1 MKQRIAVIGLGL
13 AGACMVRALAQS
25 AGSDTEVTAYEAAS
39 APATGAS
46 GNPLG
51 VMHPLVSKD
60 WNLASQ
66 FYAAGIEETWAWCEA
81 LGGLKS
87 GWADRCGA
95 VLMPQG
101 RVDPGVEPSLE
112 PTVETSGGW
121 IQPQALVAACLEDAR
136 ALLGGRLTVQ
146 FNARLGPVQLAEIQ
160 ESFAAVAVCA
170 AGDMLAPWATGL
182 CLNRIAGQL
191 SWLPAQ
197 PHEGPSQVVCGDGYV
212 APVVQG
218 RLVVGASFERL
229 VEGAALGKRAL
240 GAQAWGTQAF
250 QPTIPGRDDVTTVLS
265 PWPVTAEGHASN
277 RLRLEALLPNLAV
290 GLADRWPQ
298 AQGRASVR
306 VATRDRLPHVGQF
319 WDAAAPLPRSV
330 SRLEQMPRQAALY
343 ALLGL
348 GSRGLSIAPMAATA
362 LARWILRDEP
372 PQGRLW
378 QAVDPARFV
387 LRAHQRRG
395 VVDGQTCEL

>member
-25 AGSDTEVTAYEAAS
+25 AGLNTEVVVYEAAGD
-39 APATGAS
+39 PATGAS

-66 FYAAGIEETWAWCEA
+66 FYAAGIDETWTWCEA
-81 LGGLKS
+81 LGGLRS

-95 VLMPQG
+95 LLMRQ
-101 RVDPGVEPSLE
+101 VHVNPGVVPRLE

-136 ALLGGRLTVQ
+136 ARLGGRLTIH
-146 FNARLGPVQLAEIQ
+146 FNARLGPEQFVEIQ
-160 ESFAAVAVCA
+160 ESSAAVVVCA
-170 AGDMLAPWATGL
+170 AGDMLAPWASGL

-229 VEGAALGKRAL
+229 AEGVAAGK
-240 GAQAWGTQAF
+240 QVSETQAAR
-250 QPTIPGRDDVTTVLS
+250 PTIPGWDDVTTVLS
-265 PWPVTAEGHASN
+265 PLPVTAEGHASN
-277 RLRLEALLPNLAV
+277 RLRLEALLPDLAA

-306 VATRDRLPHVGQF
+306 VATRDRLPHVGQL

-330 SRLEQMPRQAALY
+330 SRLQQMPRQAGLY

-348 GSRGLSIAPMAATA
+348 GSRGLSIAPMAAKA
-362 LARWILRDEP
+362 LARWILKDEP

-395 VVDGQTCEL
+395 IVDGQICEL

>member
-1 MKQRIAVIGLGL
+1 MKNRVSVIGLGL
-13 AGACMVRALAQS
+13 AGACMVRALAQW
-25 AGSDTEVTAYEAAS
+25 AEPETEVVAYEAAG

-66 FYAAGIEETWAWCEA
+66 FYAAGIDETWAWCGA
-81 LGGLKS
+81 LGGFKD

-95 VLMPQG
+95 VLMPKG
-101 RVDPGVEPSLE
+101 GLKPGLE

-121 IQPQALVAACLEDAR
+121 IQPQALVAACLEEAR
-136 ALLGGRLTVQ
+136 SRLGERLVVH
-146 FNARLGPVQLAEIQ
+146 FNAPLHEEGLERIRAESSAVVICTAGGFLG
-160 ESFAAVAVCA
+160 S
-170 AGDMLAPWATGL
+170 WAHGL
-182 CLNRIAGQL
+182 HLNRIAGQL

-197 PHEGPSQVVCGDGYV
+197 PHEGPSQVVYGDGYV
-212 APVVQG
+212 APVVDG

-229 VEGAALGKRAL
+229 GEGEGEGVERGGRAA
-240 GAQAWGTQAF
+240 
-250 QPTIPGRDDVTTVLS
+250 
-265 PWPVTAEGHASN
+265 WPVTAEGHASN
-277 RLRLEALLPNLAV
+277 RLRLEALLPELAAS
-290 GLADRWPQ
+290 LADRWAQ

-306 VATRDRLPHVGQF
+306 VATRDRLPHVGQL
-319 WDAAAPLPRSV
+319 WDPAAPLTRSV
-330 SRLEQMPRQAALY
+330 SRLEQMPRQAGLFT
-343 ALLGL
+343 LLGL

-362 LARWILRDEP
+362 LSRWILNDEP

-387 LRAHQRRG
+387 LRAHQRARA
-395 VVDGQTCEL
+395 

>member
-1 MKQRIAVIGLGL
+1 MMKQRIAVIGLGL
-13 AGACMVRALAQS
+13 AGACMVRALAQW
-25 AGSDTEVTAYEAAS
+25 AGPDTEVVAYEAAG

-66 FYAAGIEETWAWCEA
+66 FYAAGIEETWAWCES
-81 LGGLKS
+81 LGGLAA

-95 VLMPQG
+95 VLMRQG
-101 RVDPGVEPSLE
+101 NVEPGVE

-136 ALLGGRLTVQ
+136 ARLGGRLTAH
-146 FNARLGPVQLAEIQ
+146 FNARLGPAQFAEIQ
-160 ESFAAVAVCA
+160 EGSTAMVVCA
-170 AGDMLAPWATGL
+170 AGEMLAPWASGL

-197 PHEGPSQVVCGDGYV
+197 SHEGPSQVVCGDGYV
-212 APVVQG
+212 APVVEG

-229 VEGAALGKRAL
+229 AEGEGLAAGR
-240 GAQAWGTQAF
+240 QAWGTQAS
-250 QPTIPGRDDVTTVLS
+250 QPAFADQDDVTMLGS

-277 RLRLEALLPNLAV
+277 RQRFEALLPDLAAS
-290 GLADRWPQ
+290 LADRWPQ

-306 VATRDRLPHVGQF
+306 VATRDRLPHVGQL
-319 WDAAAPLPRSV
+319 WDAAAKLPRSL
-330 SRLEQMPRQAALY
+330 SRLEHMPRQARLY

-348 GSRGLSIAPMAATA
+348 GSRGLSIAPMAAKA
-362 LARWILRDEP
+362 LARWILKDEP

-387 LRAHQRRG
+387 LRAHQRARA
-395 VVDGQTCEL
+395 

>member
-25 AGSDTEVTAYEAAS
+25 AAPDTEVVAYEAAS

-81 LGGLKS
+81 LGGLAA

-95 VLMPQG
+95 LLMPQG
-101 RVDPGVEPSLE
+101 NVEPGVDLGVE

-121 IQPQALVAACLEDAR
+121 IQPQSLVAACLEDAR
-136 ALLGGRLTVQ
+136 ARLGGRLTVH
-146 FNARLGPVQLAEIQ
+146 FNARLGPVQFAEIQ
-160 ESFAAVAVCA
+160 ESSAAVVVCA
-170 AGDMLAPWATGL
+170 AGDMLAPWASGL

-212 APVVQG
+212 APVMQG

-229 VEGAALGKRAL
+229 PEGEGLVAGKRAL
-240 GAQAWGTQAF
+240 GTQAARHS
-250 QPTIPGRDDVTTVLS
+250 IPGRDDVTTVLS

-277 RLRLEALLPNLAV
+277 RLRLKALLPGLTAS
-290 GLADRWPQ
+290 LADRWPQ

-306 VATRDRLPHVGQF
+306 VATRDRLPHVGQL
-319 WDAAAPLPRSV
+319 WDFAAQLPRSV
-330 SRLEQMPRQAALY
+330 SRLEQMPRQAGLY

-348 GSRGLSIAPMAATA
+348 GSRGLSIAPMAASA
-362 LARWILRDEP
+362 LACWILKDEP

-387 LRAHQRRG
+387 LRAHQRARA
-395 VVDGQTCEL
+395 

>member
-1 MKQRIAVIGLGL
+1 MRNRVSVIGQGL
-13 AGACMVRALAQS
+13 AGACMVRALAQA
-25 AGSDTEVTAYEAAS
+25 AGPKTEVVAYEAAG
-39 APATGAS
+39 APAMGAS

-66 FYAAGIEETWAWCEA
+66 FYAAGIDETWAWCEA
-81 LGGLKS
+81 LGGFKA

-95 VLMPQG
+95 VLMPKG
-101 RVDPGVEPSLE
+101 GVEPGLE
-112 PTVETSGGW
+112 PAVETSGGW
-121 IQPQALVAACLEDAR
+121 IQPQALAASCLEEAR
-136 ALLGGRLTVQ
+136 ERLGGRLVVH
-146 FNARLGPVQLAEIQ
+146 FNAPLHEEGLERIRAEPSAVVICTAGGFLGPW
-160 ESFAAVAVCA
+160 S
-170 AGDMLAPWATGL
+170 DGL

-197 PHEGPSQVVCGDGYV
+197 PHEGPSRVVCGDGYV
-212 APVVQG
+212 APVVEG

-229 VEGAALGKRAL
+229 AEWQGPVWGM
-240 GAQAWGTQAF
+240 QA
-250 QPTIPGRDDVTTVLS
+250 
-265 PWPVTAEGHASN
+265 PWPVSAQGHASN
-277 RLRLEALLPNLAV
+277 RLRLEALLPELAAS
-290 GLADRWPQ
+290 LADRWPQ

-306 VATRDRLPHVGQF
+306 VATRDRLPHVGQL
-319 WDAAAPLPRSV
+319 WDPSAPLPRSV
-330 SRLEQMPRQAALY
+330 SRLEQMPLQAGLY

-348 GSRGLSIAPMAATA
+348 GSRGLSIAPIAASA
-362 LARWILRDEP
+362 LARWILKDEP

-395 VVDGQTCEL
+395 IVDGQICEL

>member
-1 MKQRIAVIGLGL
+1 MRNRVSVIGLGL
-13 AGACMVRALAQS
+13 AGACMVRALAQV
-25 AGSDTEVTAYEAAS
+25 AGPETEVVAYEAAG

-66 FYAAGIEETWAWCEA
+66 FYAAGIDETWAWCEE
-81 LGGLKS
+81 LGGFKT

-95 VLMPQG
+95 VLKPSSS
-101 RVDPGVEPSLE
+101 VEPRVE
-112 PTVETSGGW
+112 PSGGW
-121 IQPQALVAACLEDAR
+121 IQPQALVAACLEEAR
-136 ALLGGRLTVQ
+136 ERLGGRLLVH
-146 FNARLGPVQLAEIQ
+146 FNAPLHEKGLERIRAE
-160 ESFAAVAVCA
+160 SAAVVICTAD
-170 AGDMLAPWATGL
+170 GFLEPWSDGL

-229 VEGAALGKRAL
+229 VDGEGEGVGKGEGAA
-240 GAQAWGTQAF
+240 
-250 QPTIPGRDDVTTVLS
+250 
-265 PWPVTAEGHASN
+265 WPITAEGHASN
-277 RLRLEALLPNLAV
+277 RLRLEALLPDLAAS
-290 GLADRWPQ
+290 LADRWPQ
-298 AQGRASVR
+298 AQGRSSVR
-306 VATRDRLPHVGQF
+306 VATRDRLPHVGQL

-330 SRLEQMPRQAALY
+330 SRLEQVPRQAGLY

-348 GSRGLSIAPMAATA
+348 GSRGLSIAPMAASA
-362 LARWILRDEP
+362 LARWILKGEP

-387 LRAHQRRG
+387 LRAHQRAG
-395 VVDGQTCEL
+395 ATSQ

>member
-13 AGACMVRALAQS
+13 AGACMVRALAQW
-25 AGSDTEVTAYEAAS
+25 AGPNTEVVAYEAAG

-81 LGGLKS
+81 LGGMKA

-95 VLMPQG
+95 LLMPQG
-101 RVDPGVEPSLE
+101 NVELGVDPGVGPTMEP
-112 PTVETSGGW
+112 SGGW

-136 ALLGGRLTVQ
+136 ALLGGRLTVH
-146 FNARLGPVQLAEIQ
+146 FNAPLGPVQFVEIQ
-160 ESFAAVAVCA
+160 ESSTAVVVCA
-170 AGDMLAPWATGL
+170 AGDMLTPWASGL

-229 VEGAALGKRAL
+229 AEGERPA
-240 GAQAWGTQAF
+240 GA
-250 QPTIPGRDDVTTVLS
+250 VS

-277 RLRLEALLPNLAV
+277 RLRLETLLPGLAAA
-290 GLADRWPQ
+290 LADRWPQ

-306 VATRDRLPHVGQF
+306 VATRDRLPHVGQL
-319 WDAAAPLPRSV
+319 WDAAAQLLRSV
-330 SRLEQMPRQAALY
+330 SRLEQMPRQAGLY

-362 LARWILRDEP
+362 LARWILKDEP

-387 LRAHQRRG
+387 LRAHQRARA
-395 VVDGQTCEL
+395 

>member
-1 MKQRIAVIGLGL
+1 MRHRVSVIGLGL
-13 AGACMVRALAQS
+13 AGACMVRGLAQV
-25 AGSDTEVTAYEAAS
+25 AGPQTEVVAYEAAG

-81 LGGLKS
+81 LGGFEA

-101 RVDPGVEPSLE
+101 SVEPS
-112 PTVETSGGW
+112 VETSGGW
-121 IQPQALVAACLEDAR
+121 IQPQALVAACLEAAR
-136 ALLGGRLTVQ
+136 ERLGERLVLH
-146 FNARLGPVQLAEIQ
+146 FNAPLHEQALDEIRAE
-160 ESFAAVAVCA
+160 SSAVVMCA
-170 AGDMLAPWATGL
+170 AGGFLGPWADGL

-191 SWLPAQ
+191 SWWPAQ

-212 APVVQG
+212 APVVEG

-229 VEGAALGKRAL
+229 EDAEGGDRRAA
-240 GAQAWGTQAF
+240 
-250 QPTIPGRDDVTTVLS
+250 
-265 PWPVTAEGHASN
+265 WPVTAEGHAGN
-277 RLRLEALLPNLAV
+277 RQRLEALLPDLAAALV
-290 GLADRWPQ
+290 DRWPL

-306 VATRDRLPHVGQF
+306 VATRDRLPHVGPL
-319 WDAAAPLPRSV
+319 WDSAAPLPRSV
-330 SRLEQMPRQAALY
+330 SRLEQMPRQAGVY

-348 GSRGLSIAPMAATA
+348 GSRGLSIAPMAASA
-362 LARWILRDEP
+362 LARWILNGEP
-372 PQGRLW
+372 PKGRLW

-387 LRAHQRRG
+387 LRAHQRAP
-395 VVDGQTCEL
+395 D

>member
-1 MKQRIAVIGLGL
+1 
-13 AGACMVRALAQS
+13 MVRALSQWAEPE
-25 AGSDTEVTAYEAAS
+25 TEVVAYEAAG

-66 FYAAGIEETWAWCEA
+66 FYAAGIAETWAWCGA
-81 LGGLKS
+81 LGGLKA
-87 GWADRCGA
+87 GWADRCGV

-101 RVDPGVEPSLE
+101 SAEPS
-112 PTVETSGGW
+112 VETSGGW
-121 IQPQALVAACLEDAR
+121 IQPQALVAACLEEAR
-136 ALLGGRLTVQ
+136 LRLKERLVLR
-146 FNARLGPVQLAEIQ
+146 FNAPLDEKGFEKIRAESPAVVMCASGGPLGA
-160 ESFAAVAVCA
+160 
-170 AGDMLAPWATGL
+170 WAHGL

-197 PHEGPSQVVCGDGYV
+197 PHEGPSKVVCGDGYV
-212 APVVQG
+212 SPVVEG
-218 RLVVGASFERL
+218 RLVVGASFDRL
-229 VEGAALGKRAL
+229 VDGEG
-240 GAQAWGTQAF
+240 GAT
-250 QPTIPGRDDVTTVLS
+250 
-265 PWPVTAEGHASN
+265 WPVTAEGHASN
-277 RLRLEALLPNLAV
+277 RQRLEALMPDLAAA
-290 GLADRWPQ
+290 LADRWPL

-306 VATRDRLPHVGQF
+306 VATRDRLPHVGQL

-330 SRLEQMPRQAALY
+330 SRLERMPREAGLF

-348 GSRGLSIAPMAATA
+348 GSRGLSTGPMAASA
-362 LARWILRDEP
+362 LARWILKGEP

-387 LRAHQRRG
+387 LRAHQRAG
-395 VVDGQTCEL
+395 APAQSG

>member
-1 MKQRIAVIGLGL
+1 MKNRVAVAGLGL
-13 AGACMVRALAQS
+13 AGACMVRAFAQV
-25 AGSDTEVTAYEAAS
+25 AGPETEVVAYEAAG
-39 APATGAS
+39 APAMGAS

-81 LGGLKS
+81 LGGFKD

-101 RVDPGVEPSLE
+101 NVGPSVEA
-112 PTVETSGGW
+112 SGGW
-121 IQPQALVAACLEDAR
+121 IQPRALVAACLEE
-136 ALLGGRLTVQ
+136 
-146 FNARLGPVQLAEIQ
+146 ARLRVGERLVVHFGAPLDERGLEKIRAE
-160 ESFAAVAVCA
+160 SSAVVMCSAD
-170 AGDMLAPWATGL
+170 GFLGPWADGL

-197 PHEGPSQVVCGDGYV
+197 PHEGRSRVVCGDGYV
-212 APVVQG
+212 APVVEG

-229 VEGAALGKRAL
+229 GEGQGP
-240 GAQAWGTQAF
+240 AWGMQA
-250 QPTIPGRDDVTTVLS
+250 
-265 PWPVTAEGHASN
+265 PWPVSAQGHASN
-277 RLRLEALLPNLAV
+277 RLRLEALLPDLAAS
-290 GLADRWPQ
+290 LADRWPQ
-298 AQGRASVR
+298 AQGRSSVR
-306 VATRDRLPHVGQF
+306 VATRDRLPHVGQL
-319 WDAAAPLPRSV
+319 WNPAAPLTRSV
-330 SRLEQMPRQAALY
+330 SRLEQMPRQAGLY

-348 GSRGLSIAPMAATA
+348 GSRGLSIAPIAASA
-362 LARWILRDEP
+362 LARWILKDEP

-387 LRAHQRRG
+387 LRAHQRTG
-395 VVDGQTCEL
+395 A

>member
-1 MKQRIAVIGLGL
+1 MKNRVSVIGLGL
-13 AGACMVRALAQS
+13 AGACMVRALAQV
-25 AGSDTEVTAYEAAS
+25 AGPETEVVAYEAAG
-39 APATGAS
+39 APAMGAS

-81 LGGLKS
+81 LGGFKA

-95 VLMPQG
+95 VVMAQG
-101 RVDPGVEPSLE
+101 GVEPDLE

-121 IQPQALVAACLEDAR
+121 IQPQALVVACLEEAR
-136 ALLGGRLTVQ
+136 SRLGERLVLH
-146 FNARLGPVQLAEIQ
+146 FNAPLDERGFKKFRTG
-160 ESFAAVAVCA
+160 SSAVVICA
-170 AGDMLAPWATGL
+170 AGGFLGPWSDGL

-197 PHEGPSQVVCGDGYV
+197 PNEGPSQVVCGDGYV
-212 APVVQG
+212 APVVEG

-229 VEGAALGKRAL
+229 GDGAAVAPFPR
-240 GAQAWGTQAF
+240 
-250 QPTIPGRDDVTTVLS
+250 
-265 PWPVTAEGHASN
+265 PVTAEGHASN
-277 RLRLEALLPNLAV
+277 RLRLEVLLPDLAAS
-290 GLADRWPQ
+290 LADRWPQ

-306 VATRDRLPHVGQF
+306 VATRDRLPHVGQL
-319 WDAAAPLPRSV
+319 WDPSALLPRSV
-330 SRLEQMPRQAALY
+330 SRLEQMPREAGLF

-348 GSRGLSIAPMAATA
+348 GSRGLSIAPMAASA
-362 LARWILRDEP
+362 LARWILKGEP

-387 LRAHQRRG
+387 LRAHQRAG
-395 VVDGQTCEL
+395 A

>member
-1 MKQRIAVIGLGL
+1 MKNRVSVIGLGL
-13 AGACMVRALAQS
+13 AGACMVRALARW
-25 AGSDTEVTAYEAAS
+25 AGPKTEVVAYEAAD

-66 FYAAGIEETWAWCEA
+66 FYAAGIEETWAWCEE
-81 LGGLKS
+81 LGGFKA

-95 VLMPQG
+95 VLMPKG
-101 RVDPGVEPSLE
+101 GVRPGLVPA
-112 PTVETSGGW
+112 VETSGGW
-121 IQPQALVAACLEDAR
+121 IQPQALVAACLEEAR
-136 ALLGGRLTVQ
+136 ALLGGRLSVH
-146 FNARLGPVQLAEIQ
+146 FNAPLDERGLEKIRADSSAVVICTAGGFLGPW
-160 ESFAAVAVCA
+160 S
-170 AGDMLAPWATGL
+170 DGL
-182 CLNRIAGQL
+182 CFNGIAGQL

-212 APVVQG
+212 APVVGG

-229 VEGAALGKRAL
+229 AEGQGP
-240 GAQAWGTQAF
+240 AWGMQA
-250 QPTIPGRDDVTTVLS
+250 
-265 PWPVTAEGHASN
+265 PWPVSAQGHASN
-277 RLRLEALLPNLAV
+277 RLRLEALLPDLAAS
-290 GLADRWPQ
+290 LADRWPQ

-306 VATRDRLPHVGQF
+306 VATRDRLPHVGQL
-319 WDAAAPLPRSV
+319 WDPAAPLPRSV
-330 SRLEQMPRQAALY
+330 SRLEQMPREAGLFT
-343 ALLGL
+343 LLGL

-362 LARWILRDEP
+362 LSRWILRDDP

-395 VVDGQTCEL
+395 IVDGQICEL

>member
-13 AGACMVRALAQS
+13 AGACVVRALAQW
-25 AGSDTEVTAYEAAS
+25 AGPNTEVVAYEAAG

-66 FYAAGIEETWAWCEA
+66 FYAAGIEETWAWCES
-81 LGGLKS
+81 LGGLKA

-95 VLMPQG
+95 LMMPQG
-101 RVDPGVEPSLE
+101 NVEPGLDPGVE

-121 IQPQALVAACLEDAR
+121 IQPQSLVPACLEDAR
-136 ALLGGRLTVQ
+136 ARLGGRLTVH
-146 FNARLGPVQLAEIQ
+146 FNARLGPAQFEEIQ
-160 ESFAAVAVCA
+160 ESSTAVVVCA
-170 AGDMLAPWATGL
+170 AGEMLAPWASGL

-229 VEGAALGKRAL
+229 AEGAAVA
-240 GAQAWGTQAF
+240 A
-250 QPTIPGRDDVTTVLS
+250 S

-277 RLRLEALLPNLAV
+277 RLRLEALLPNLSV

-306 VATRDRLPHVGQF
+306 VATRDRLPHVGQL
-319 WDAAAPLPRSV
+319 WDAAAQLPRSV
-330 SRLEQMPRQAALY
+330 SRLEQMPRQAGIY

-348 GSRGLSIAPMAATA
+348 GSRGLSIAPMAASA
-362 LARWILRDEP
+362 LARWILKDEP

-387 LRAHQRRG
+387 LRAHQRARA
-395 VVDGQTCEL
+395 

>member
-1 MKQRIAVIGLGL
+1 MKQQIAVIGLGL

-25 AGSDTEVTAYEAAS
+25 AGPKTEVLAYEAAG

-66 FYAAGIEETWAWCEA
+66 FYAAGIEETWAWCQA
-81 LGGLKS
+81 LGGLRA

-95 VLMPQG
+95 VLIRQG
-101 RVDPGVEPSLE
+101 HVDPGVGPSLE

-136 ALLGGRLTVQ
+136 ARLGGRLTVH
-146 FNARLGPVQLAEIQ
+146 FNARLGPAQFAEIQ
-160 ESFAAVAVCA
+160 ESSAAVVVCA
-170 AGDMLAPWATGL
+170 AGEMLAPWASGL

-229 VEGAALGKRAL
+229 VEGEGPAVAA
-240 GAQAWGTQAF
+240 
-250 QPTIPGRDDVTTVLS
+250 S

-277 RLRLEALLPNLAV
+277 RLRLETLLPGLAAA
-290 GLADRWPQ
+290 LADRWPQ

-306 VATRDRLPHVGQF
+306 VATRDRLPHVGQL
-319 WDAAAPLPRSV
+319 WDAAAQLPRSV
-330 SRLEQMPRQAALY
+330 SRLEQMPRRDGLY

-362 LARWILRDEP
+362 LARWILKDEP
-372 PQGRLW
+372 PQGRLL

-387 LRAHQRRG
+387 LRAHQRARA
-395 VVDGQTCEL
+395 

>member
-1 MKQRIAVIGLGL
+1 MKNRVSVIGLGL
-13 AGACMVRALAQS
+13 AGACMVRALAQW
-25 AGSDTEVTAYEAAS
+25 AEPETEVVAYEAAD

-66 FYAAGIEETWAWCEA
+66 FYAAGIDETWAWCEA
-81 LGGLKS
+81 LGGFKV

-101 RVDPGVEPSLE
+101 GVEPGLE
-112 PTVETSGGW
+112 PTLETSGGW
-121 IQPQALVAACLEDAR
+121 IQPRALVAACLEEAR
-136 ALLGGRLTVQ
+136 ERLGGRLVLH
-146 FNARLGPVQLAEIQ
+146 FDAPLDERGLEKIRAE
-160 ESFAAVAVCA
+160 SSAVVMSS
-170 AGDMLAPWATGL
+170 AGGFLRPWADGL

-197 PHEGPSQVVCGDGYV
+197 PHEGPSQVVCGDGYL
-212 APVVQG
+212 APVVDG

-229 VEGAALGKRAL
+229 VEGAAVA
-240 GAQAWGTQAF
+240 A
-250 QPTIPGRDDVTTVLS
+250 S

-277 RLRLEALLPNLAV
+277 RLRLEALLPDLAAV
-290 GLADRWPQ
+290 LADRWPQ

-306 VATRDRLPHVGQF
+306 VATRDRLPHVGQL
-319 WDAAAPLPRSV
+319 WDPAAPLPRSV
-330 SRLEQMPRQAALY
+330 SRLEQMPREAGLF

-348 GSRGLSIAPMAATA
+348 GSRGLSIAPMAASA
-362 LARWILRDEP
+362 LARWILKGEP

-387 LRAHQRRG
+387 LRAHQRAG
-395 VVDGQTCEL
+395 ATSQ

>member
-1 MKQRIAVIGLGL
+1 MKNRVSVAGLGL
-13 AGACMVRALAQS
+13 AGACMVRAFAQV
-25 AGSDTEVTAYEAAS
+25 AGPETEVVAYEAAG
-39 APATGAS
+39 APAMGAS

-66 FYAAGIEETWAWCEA
+66 FYAAGIDETWAWCEA
-81 LGGLKS
+81 LGGFKD

-95 VLMPQG
+95 VLMPKG
-101 RVDPGVEPSLE
+101 GLNPGLE

-121 IQPQALVAACLEDAR
+121 IQPQALVAACLEEAR
-136 ALLGGRLTVQ
+136 SRLGERLVVH
-146 FNARLGPVQLAEIQ
+146 FNAPLHEEGLERIRAESAAVVICTAGGFLGPW
-160 ESFAAVAVCA
+160 S
-170 AGDMLAPWATGL
+170 DGL

-212 APVVQG
+212 APVVDG

-229 VEGAALGKRAL
+229 VEGEGPAAVR
-240 GAQAWGTQAF
+240 QAWGTQAAR
-250 QPTIPGRDDVTTVLS
+250 PSIPGQDDAATVGP
-265 PWPVTAEGHASN
+265 PWPVTAQGHASN
-277 RLRLEALLPNLAV
+277 RRRLEALLPDLAAA
-290 GLADRWPQ
+290 LADRWPQ

-306 VATRDRLPHVGQF
+306 VATRDRLPHVGQL
-319 WDAAAPLPRSV
+319 WDPAAPLPRSV
-330 SRLEQMPRQAALY
+330 SRLEQMPREAGLF

-348 GSRGLSIAPMAATA
+348 GSRGLSIAPMAALA
-362 LARWILRDEP
+362 LARWILKGEP

-378 QAVDPARFV
+378 QAVDPTRFV
-387 LRAHQRRG
+387 LRAHQRAG
-395 VVDGQTCEL
+395 A

>member
-13 AGACMVRALAQS
+13 AGACMARALAQW
-25 AGSDTEVTAYEAAS
+25 AGPNTEVVAYEAAG

-101 RVDPGVEPSLE
+101 RVELGLEPGVGPGVEPRLE

-136 ALLGGRLTVQ
+136 ARLGERLTVH
-146 FNARLGPVQLAEIQ
+146 FNARLGPAQFAEIQ
-160 ESFAAVAVCA
+160 GSSAAVVVCA
-170 AGDMLAPWATGL
+170 AGDMLAPWASGL

-212 APVVQG
+212 APVVRG
-218 RLVVGASFERL
+218 RLVVGASFER
-229 VEGAALGKRAL
+229 VAEGKGPAVGK
-240 GAQAWGTQAF
+240 QVSETQAAR
-250 QPTIPGRDDVTTVLS
+250 PTISGRDDMASVGS
-265 PWPVTAEGHASN
+265 PWPVTADGHASN
-277 RLRLEALLPNLAV
+277 RLRLEALLPGLAAS
-290 GLADRWPQ
+290 LADRWPQ

-306 VATRDRLPHVGQF
+306 VATRDRLPHVGQL
-319 WDAAAPLPRSV
+319 WDAAAQLPRSV
-330 SRLEQMPRQAALY
+330 SRLEQMPRQAGLY

-348 GSRGLSIAPMAATA
+348 GSRGLSVAPMAARA
-362 LARWILRDEP
+362 LARWILKDEP
-372 PQGRLW
+372 PKGRLW

-387 LRAHQRRG
+387 LRAHQRARA
-395 VVDGQTCEL
+395 

>member
-1 MKQRIAVIGLGL
+1 MRNRVSVIGLGL
-13 AGACMVRALAQS
+13 AGACMVRALAQW
-25 AGSDTEVTAYEAAS
+25 AEPETEVVAYEAAG

-81 LGGLKS
+81 LGGFKT
-87 GWADRCGA
+87 GWAGRCGA
-95 VLMPQG
+95 VVMP
-101 RVDPGVEPSLE
+101 PSSVEPRVE
-112 PTVETSGGW
+112 PSGGW
-121 IQPQALVAACLEDAR
+121 IQPQALVAACLEEAR
-136 ALLGGRLTVQ
+136 ERLGGRLVVH
-146 FNARLGPVQLAEIQ
+146 FNAPLDERGFKKFRT
-160 ESFAAVAVCA
+160 ESSAVVICA
-170 AGDMLAPWATGL
+170 AGGFLGPWADGL
-182 CLNRIAGQL
+182 CFNRIAGQL

-212 APVVQG
+212 APVVEG

-229 VEGAALGKRAL
+229 VEGQGP
-240 GAQAWGTQAF
+240 AWGMQA
-250 QPTIPGRDDVTTVLS
+250 
-265 PWPVTAEGHASN
+265 PWPVSAQGHASN
-277 RLRLEALLPNLAV
+277 RLRLEALLPDLAAS
-290 GLADRWPQ
+290 LADRWPQ

-306 VATRDRLPHVGQF
+306 VATRDRLPHVGQL
-319 WDAAAPLPRSV
+319 WDPAAPLPRSV
-330 SRLEQMPRQAALY
+330 SRLEQMPSEAGLF

-348 GSRGLSIAPMAATA
+348 GSRGLSIGPMAASA
-362 LARWILRDEP
+362 LARWILKGEP

-387 LRAHQRRG
+387 LRAHQRAG
-395 VVDGQTCEL
+395 ATSQ

>member
-1 MKQRIAVIGLGL
+1 
-13 AGACMVRALAQS
+13 
-25 AGSDTEVTAYEAAS
+25 
-39 APATGAS
+39 
-46 GNPLG
+46 
-51 VMHPLVSKD
+51 MHPLVSKD

-81 LGGLKS
+81 LGGFKA

-95 VLMPQG
+95 VLMPKG
-101 RVDPGVEPSLE
+101 GVKPGLE

-121 IQPQALVAACLEDAR
+121 IQPQALAAACLEEAR
-136 ALLGGRLTVQ
+136 SRLGEQLVLH
-146 FNARLGPVQLAEIQ
+146 FNAPLHEEGLERIRAE
-160 ESFAAVAVCA
+160 SAAVVMCA
-170 AGDMLAPWATGL
+170 AGGFLGLWADGL

-229 VEGAALGKRAL
+229 VDGEGEGVGKGERAA
-240 GAQAWGTQAF
+240 
-250 QPTIPGRDDVTTVLS
+250 
-265 PWPVTAEGHASN
+265 WPVTAEGHASN
-277 RLRLEALLPNLAV
+277 RRRLEALLPDLAAA
-290 GLADRWPQ
+290 LADRWPQ

-306 VATRDRLPHVGQF
+306 VATRDRLPHVGQL
-319 WDAAAPLPRSV
+319 WDPSAPLPRSV
-330 SRLEQMPRQAALY
+330 SRLEQMPREAGLF

-348 GSRGLSIAPMAATA
+348 GSRGLSIAPMAASA
-362 LARWILRDEP
+362 LARWILKGEP

-387 LRAHQRRG
+387 LRAHQREG
-395 VVDGQTCEL
+395 A

>member
-25 AGSDTEVTAYEAAS
+25 AAPGTEVLAYEAAS
-39 APATGAS
+39 VPATGAS

-66 FYAAGIEETWAWCEA
+66 FYAAGIEESWAWCEA
-81 LGGLKS
+81 LGGLRA

-95 VLMPQG
+95 VLMRQG
-101 RVDPGVEPSLE
+101 GVGDGLE

-136 ALLGGRLTVQ
+136 ALLGGRLTVH
-146 FNARLGPVQLAEIQ
+146 FNARLEPAQFEEIQ
-160 ESFAAVAVCA
+160 EGSAAVVVCA
-170 AGDMLAPWATGL
+170 AGDMLGPWASGL

-197 PHEGPSQVVCGDGYV
+197 PHEGPSQVVCGDSYV

-229 VEGAALGKRAL
+229 VEGAATGRTVR
-240 GAQAWGTQAF
+240 GTQAAR
-250 QPTIPGRDDVTTVLS
+250 PTTPGRDDVTTVLS

-277 RLRLEALLPNLAV
+277 RLRLEALLPGLAAA
-290 GLADRWPQ
+290 LADRWPK

-306 VATRDRLPHVGQF
+306 VATRDRLPHVGQL
-319 WDAAAPLPRSV
+319 WDAAAQLPRSM
-330 SRLEQMPRQAALY
+330 SRLEQMPRQAGLY

-362 LARWILRDEP
+362 LARWILKDEP
-372 PQGRLW
+372 PKGRLW

-387 LRAHQRRG
+387 LRAHQRQIGPRSP
-395 VVDGQTCEL
+395 V

>member
-1 MKQRIAVIGLGL
+1 MKNRVSVIGLGL
-13 AGACMVRALAQS
+13 AGACMVRALARW
-25 AGSDTEVTAYEAAS
+25 AGPKTEVVAYEAAD

-66 FYAAGIEETWAWCEA
+66 FYAAGIEETWAWCEE
-81 LGGLKS
+81 LGGFKA

-95 VLMPQG
+95 VLMPKG
-101 RVDPGVEPSLE
+101 GVKPGLVPA
-112 PTVETSGGW
+112 VETSGGW
-121 IQPQALVAACLEDAR
+121 IQPQAWVAACLEEAR
-136 ALLGGRLTVQ
+136 SRLGERLVVH
-146 FNARLGPVQLAEIQ
+146 FNAPLDEKGLEKIRGEC
-160 ESFAAVAVCA
+160 SAVVMCA
-170 AGDMLAPWATGL
+170 AGGFLGAWSDGL

-212 APVVQG
+212 APVVDG

-229 VEGAALGKRAL
+229 ADGEGEEVGKGERAA
-240 GAQAWGTQAF
+240 
-250 QPTIPGRDDVTTVLS
+250 
-265 PWPVTAEGHASN
+265 WPVTAAGHASN
-277 RLRLEALLPNLAV
+277 RRRLEVLLPDLAAS
-290 GLADRWPQ
+290 LADSWPQ
-298 AQGRASVR
+298 AEGRASVR
-306 VATRDRLPHVGQF
+306 VATRDRLPHVGQL
-319 WDAAAPLPRSV
+319 WDPAAPLTRSV
-330 SRLEQMPRQAALY
+330 SRLEQMPRLAGLY

-348 GSRGLSIAPMAATA
+348 GSRGLSIAPMAASA
-362 LARWILRDEP
+362 LARWILKGDP

-387 LRAHQRRG
+387 LRAHQRAG
-395 VVDGQTCEL
+395 A